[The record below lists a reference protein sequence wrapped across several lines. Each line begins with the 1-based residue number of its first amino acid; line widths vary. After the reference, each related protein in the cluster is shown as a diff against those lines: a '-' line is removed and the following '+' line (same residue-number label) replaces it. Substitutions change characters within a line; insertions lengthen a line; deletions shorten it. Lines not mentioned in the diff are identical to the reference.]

1 MDRLFRIFLGLCVM
15 LAAAQAS
22 NVTVS
27 TLNTTVTNSTCGTRR
42 ACFSDPVSCNPAT
55 DRSCL
60 FVSTKS
66 DGSSNL
72 NFELRGESNGYI
84 AVALSTDMNAGGND
98 KTYICA
104 NNNSAV
110 LFVFALLN
118 NSALTTQSDV
128 SSIANVSGSINQTT
142 IQCVFN
148 VIGLNAT
155 SRANAA
161 TTFSIV
167 LANGTVY
174 ANGSLSNPTVRTV
187 TAQLD
192 LSNVTST
199 NTATTTVA
207 PSTNSTNASNV
218 TTTITTTTA
227 TTTTTSGANI
237 SLQHGLSQA
246 VLILLGV
253 LAIRM
258 M

>member
-1 MDRLFRIFLGLCVM
+1 MDRLFRILLGLCVM

-27 TLNTTVTNSTCGTRR
+27 TLDTTVNNSTCGTSR

-66 DGSSNL
+66 NGSSNL
-72 NFELRGESNGYI
+72 NFELRGESQGYI

-104 NNNSAV
+104 NINSTV

-118 NSALTTQSDV
+118 NNTLTTQSDV

-148 VIGLNAT
+148 VFGLNAT

-192 LSNVTST
+192 LSNVNST
-199 NTATTTVA
+199 NTATTT

-218 TTTITTTTA
+218 TTTTTTTTTTTA
-227 TTTTTSGANI
+227 SGANI

-246 VLILLGV
+246 VLILLGI
-253 LAIRM
+253 LAIGM